1 MSGIRV
7 WVGSVKTSFGIG
19 RRPCSKGSRLGR
31 RRETGFG
38 VGFEFGFGF
47 GSLAVDEDDVEG
59 SITMGS
65 LMALSLGE
73 REREKVVLQIFE
85 K

>member
-1 MSGIRV
+1 M
-7 WVGSVKTSFGIG
+7 GSVKTSFGIG